1 MKNSKRLIK
10 LFLLIVIPMFFLGVV
25 FAEDGDSLKLLINEA
40 VNDKSKVDL
49 YNELAQGYIYTEFG
63 LAQKYLDTAYHLAQK
78 INYPFGEAKSLYIRG
93 RNLGVNNHFQE
104 AIDTLTMAVSMF
116 EKMPG
121 KEKAIARCCV
131 SLGWTYNKL
140 SKKHTALMYYDK
152 GCKLYENL
160 EDDGVK
166 ANLLLNV
173 GSVHHG
179 LDDLETANKYYQEA
193 LAVNKKIDNKSGL
206 VYCHNSLGYIHEQ
219 KKEYEEALTSYFEAL
234 KLAEGEANLIYIKS
248 TILHNMGLTNMKL
261 GKLDKALKYME
272 GTRKIDIDRDDE
284 LGLAYV
290 DMTIARIRFLQSK
303 KTTNLSALKK
313 AQAAGIKFNDANL
326 QQKSAVY
333 LSDMYT
339 ELGMYKEALE
349 QHKLAGVLKDSIS
362 SKEVQLKVKSL
373 ESKRQFELAQ
383 KKEEMAQQELIF
395 QNSLAYESKI
405 KRILLGGLGILLL
418 LAFVLYKAY
427 TTTLSVKKQLL
438 VNNQNLKEAEEVLE
452 QKNTDLKKYIELNVE
467 LEQFAG
473 MASHDLKAPLKTIG
487 GFMGILKSRFYNAA
501 EDNYKSYFD
510 MVERSAKSLNLLVDD
525 LLQFSKANS
534 QALNIER
541 VSLEDMVNEV
551 KENLDFSISKANG
564 EIQITDCNVR
574 FYADRIKIKQI
585 LQNLVSNAFKFR
597 DAQRSPIVEVS
608 SWEDEKHIFVS
619 VKDNGIGI
627 SEENF
632 DKVFEKFTRIKTE
645 QKFEGTGLG
654 LSICSKYIEKHKGD
668 IWIERNDGYG
678 VKFTFTISKSL
689 CEGQEVSRP
698 MIAAQKACA

>member
-1 MKNSKRLIK
+1 
-10 LFLLIVIPMFFLGVV
+10 MFFLSAV
-25 FAEDGDSLKLLINEA
+25 FAEDGDSLRLLINEA
-40 VNDKSKVDL
+40 EDDKTKVDL
-49 YNELAQGYIYTEFG
+49 YNELVYNYMYGDFDVAR
-63 LAQKYLDTAYHLAQK
+63 KYADTAYHLAQQ
-78 INYPFGEAKSLYIRG
+78 IDYSFGEARSIYYRA
-93 RNLGVNNHFQE
+93 RNLAVNNYFNE
-104 AIDTLTMAVSMF
+104 ALDELPKAIAML
-116 EKMPG
+116 EKIPG
-121 KEKAIARCCV
+121 KEKEIAQ
-131 SLGWTYNKL
+131 SYILQGWASKKL
-140 SKKHTALMYYDK
+140 SKHHAALMYYDK
-152 GCKLYENL
+152 GYKLYENL
-160 EDDGVK
+160 EDDKIK
-166 ANLLLNV
+166 ATLLLNI
-173 GSVHHG
+173 GTVHNG
-179 LDDLETANKYYQEA
+179 IGDLETASRYYQEA
-193 LAVNKKIDNKSGL
+193 IAVNTKIDEREGL
-206 VYCHNSLGYIHEQ
+206 VYCYNALGYVHESN
-219 KKEYEEALTSYFEAL
+219 KEYEEALVDYSEGL
-234 KLAEGEANLIYIKS
+234 RLAEGSPGLISIKS

-261 GKLDKALKYME
+261 GKLDEALKHMK
-272 GTRKIDIDRDDE
+272 GTRKIDMDRDDE

-290 DMTIARIRFLQSK
+290 DMTIARIQFLQSK
-303 KTTNLSALKK
+303 AATNLSALRN
-313 AQAAGIKFNDANL
+313 AQEVGVKFNDTNL
-326 QQKSAVY
+326 QEKSAMY

-362 SKEVQLKVKSL
+362 NKDIQMKVKSL
-373 ESKRQFELAQ
+373 ESKRQFELEQ
-383 KKEEMAQQELIF
+383 KKEEMAQQELVF

-405 KRILLGGLGILLL
+405 RQILSGGLGILML

-427 TTTLSVKKQLL
+427 KTTLSVKKQLL
-438 VNNQNLKEAEEVLE
+438 VKNQNLKEAEEVLE

-473 MASHDLKAPLKTIG
+473 MASHDIKAPLKTIG
-487 GFMGILKSRFYNAA
+487 GFMGILKRRFYNAA

-551 KENLDFSISKANG
+551 KENLDFSISQANG
-564 EIQITDCNVR
+564 QIQIIDCKVQL
-574 FYADRIKIKQI
+574 YADRIKIKQV
-585 LQNLVSNAFKFR
+585 LQNLISNAFKFR
-597 DAQRSPIVEVS
+597 DARRSPIVEVS
-608 SWEDEKHIFVS
+608 SWEDENHIFVS

-627 SEENF
+627 SAEHF

-668 IWIERNDGYG
+668 IWIERNAGHG